1 MYGAKVLCT
10 TLLRGMMLVDKVTV
24 LINGYR
30 KLDLNRFDPIARL
43 LVLDKPE
50 DYKHSVA
57 PNKVILEFDNGST
70 NTYELVGCPRCM
82 NEAAKK
88 L

>member
-1 MYGAKVLCT
+1 MLPMGDTLVGKIRVL
-10 TLLRGMMLVDKVTV
+10 V
-24 LINGYR
+24 N
-30 KLDLNRFDPIARL
+30 NRAMDFKKSDPIARL
-43 LVLDKPE
+43 LVLEKPE
-50 DYKHSVA
+50 DYEHSIA
-57 PNKVILEFDNGST
+57 PNKVILEFDNGIR